1 VTVFVVIMIV
11 SCVVLLHA
19 LVVVTV
25 RGVEGKLAFVR
36 VINSLSL
43 IAGIRLVT
51 IFCVQTLVRVR
62 EDELARYCV
71 LISEMSFVEVMPR
84 VIMISELASLAKIDC
99 S

>member
-1 VTVFVVIMIV
+1 M
-11 SCVVLLHA
+11 VLLHA

-25 RGVEGKLAFVR
+25 RGVEGKLAFFR

-51 IFCVQTLVRVR
+51 IFCVQTPVSIR
-62 EDELARYCV
+62 EDEPARYCV